1 MELGN
6 SWVVELAVLRENE
19 SGSDSWRRTDLGAE
33 GSSLGYWESAS
44 FPGTYSSYTTG
55 YQTMITSRKEER

>member
-44 FPGTYSSYTTG
+44 FPGTYSSSFRDVIIVWYPVV
-55 YQTMITSRKEER
+55 